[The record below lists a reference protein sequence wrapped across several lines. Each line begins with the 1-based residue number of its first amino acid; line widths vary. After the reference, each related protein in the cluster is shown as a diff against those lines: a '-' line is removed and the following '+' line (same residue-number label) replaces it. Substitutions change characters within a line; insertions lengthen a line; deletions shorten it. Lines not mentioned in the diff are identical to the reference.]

1 MLPVCTHSPIVYK
14 QVFLCSKEAVIQAA
28 HAFARAGSR
37 TYREYRMKIDYYA
50 YRSGMR
56 CWNAGLKMF
65 LAVIT
70 LCLVIAFDKPAVS
83 VYVIFTMGA
92 LTLMKGKIP
101 WKAYIH
107 FMTVPLAF
115 MVFSGA
121 AIAVEFGRAPLG
133 DWNLPVHFFWICL
146 YQENLVLAGRV
157 FLKAMAGMSAL
168 YMMSLATPVSELVL
182 VLQRLHIPRLLVE
195 LMNLIYRY
203 IFILIDVSEQMQIA
217 AKARLGCHSFRQS
230 CKSFAQIAGNLFL
243 VSLKKANAYY
253 DALLSRG
260 YDGKLEFL
268 SEENPPAGGQ
278 LVFTG
283 LYLLILLG
291 IAVIV

>member
-1 MLPVCTHSPIVYK
+1 M
-14 QVFLCSKEAVIQAA
+14 
-28 HAFARAGSR
+28 
-37 TYREYRMKIDYYA
+37 
-50 YRSGMR
+50 
-56 CWNAGLKMF
+56 
-65 LAVIT
+65 
-70 LCLVIAFDKPAVS
+70 
-83 VYVIFTMGA
+83 
-92 LTLMKGKIP
+92 
-101 WKAYIH
+101 
-107 FMTVPLAF
+107 
-115 MVFSGA
+115 
-121 AIAVEFGRAPLG
+121 
-133 DWNLPVHFFWICL
+133 
-146 YQENLVLAGRV
+146 

-182 VLQRLHIPRLLVE
+182 VLQRLHLPRLLVE

>member
-1 MLPVCTHSPIVYK
+1 MR
-14 QVFLCSKEAVIQAA
+14 
-28 HAFARAGSR
+28 RAGTG
-37 TYREYRMKIDYYA
+37 TYRECGMKIDYYA

-65 LAVIT
+65 LAVMT

-83 VYVIFTMGA
+83 VYVILTMGA
-92 LTLMKGKIP
+92 VTLVKGKIP
-101 WKAYIH
+101 WKVYLH
-107 FMTVPLAF
+107 FMMVPFAF
-115 MVFSGA
+115 MIFSGA
-121 AIAVEFGRAPLG
+121 AIAVEIGRAPLG
-133 DWNLPVHFFWICL
+133 EWNLPAHFFWICF
-146 YQENLVLAGRV
+146 YQENLILAGRV

-168 YMMSLATPVSELVL
+168 YMMSLATPVNEMVL
-182 VLQRLHIPRLLVE
+182 VLQKLHVPRLLVE

-203 IFILIDVSEQMQIA
+203 IFILTDVAEQMQIA
-217 AKARLGCHSFRQS
+217 AKSRLGFQSFPQS

-283 LYLLILLG
+283 LYLIALLG

>member
-1 MLPVCTHSPIVYK
+1 MR
-14 QVFLCSKEAVIQAA
+14 
-28 HAFARAGSR
+28 RAGLR
-37 TYREYRMKIDYYA
+37 TYREYGMKIDYYA

-65 LAVIT
+65 LAVMT

-83 VYVIFTMGA
+83 IYVILTMGA

-133 DWNLPVHFFWICL
+133 DWNLPAHFFWICF
-146 YQENLVLAGRV
+146 YQENLILAGRV

-182 VLQRLHIPRLLVE
+182 VP
-195 LMNLIYRY
+195 
-203 IFILIDVSEQMQIA
+203 SEIM
-217 AKARLGCHSFRQS
+217 
-230 CKSFAQIAGNLFL
+230 
-243 VSLKKANAYY
+243 
-253 DALLSRG
+253 
-260 YDGKLEFL
+260 
-268 SEENPPAGGQ
+268 
-278 LVFTG
+278 
-283 LYLLILLG
+283 
-291 IAVIV
+291 

>member
-1 MLPVCTHSPIVYK
+1 MP
-14 QVFLCSKEAVIQAA
+14 
-28 HAFARAGSR
+28 
-37 TYREYRMKIDYYA
+37 
-50 YRSGMR
+50 
-56 CWNAGLKMF
+56 WN
-65 LAVIT
+65 LAVRLWGT
-70 LCLVIAFDKPAVS
+70 G
-83 VYVIFTMGA
+83 IFRP
-92 LTLMKGKIP
+92 I
-101 WKAYIH
+101 
-107 FMTVPLAF
+107 
-115 MVFSGA
+115 
-121 AIAVEFGRAPLG
+121 
-133 DWNLPVHFFWICL
+133 FFWICL

-182 VLQRLHIPRLLVE
+182 VLQRLHLPRLLVE

-217 AKARLGCHSFRQS
+217 AKARLGYHSFRQS

-283 LYLLILLG
+283 FYLIVLLAV
-291 IAVIV
+291 AVIV